1 MADYKKEEKESET
14 TKKILIEKA
23 KAREGRKDREITFNA
38 AILATYGW
46 NISIPVL
53 VGVLVGKFFDKHYP
67 LPKISWTL
75 NFIVIGFLL
84 GIYVA
89 NKWINDE
96 GVIKD
101 VKDKYHSKKSDEKG
115 DKK

>member
-1 MADYKKEEKESET
+1 MADYKKEKESET

-23 KAREGRKDREITFNA
+23 KAREERPKREITFNA

-53 VGVLVGKFFDKHYP
+53 VGILVGQYCDKHIP

-75 NFIVIGFLL
+75 NFVILGFVL

-89 NKWINDE
+89 NKWIAEE

-101 VKDKYHSKKSDEKG
+101 VKDKCMGKKTEKKG
-115 DKK
+115 DKD